1 MKKMLFV
8 ALALAA
14 GVCATAQAA
23 EAPAANANAQP
34 IATQAHSNAIWN
46 VSSNGVR
53 HPLLDGQPQSGA
65 NWDYSSAHDV
75 DGYAVPRS

>member
-8 ALALAA
+8 ALAFAA
-14 GVCATAQAA
+14 GSHVTAQAA
-23 EAPAANANAQP
+23 EVQAANANAQP
-34 IATQAHSNAIWN
+34 TVKQMHTNDTWN
-46 VSSNGVR
+46 VSSNGIR
-53 HPLLDGQPQSGA
+53 HPLLDGEPQTGA